1 MLRPF
6 IKPYIFLLLNSSL
19 YAEGTLAGTTINNSS
34 TINYL
39 LGSKSYSHEQNSTTF
54 KVVQFSNLHTISLT
68 DTPVLANLGK
78 KGHLPFQITNM
89 GNGVDHFKLQTLNI
103 NQTDDF
109 DVSFGQVYIN
119 YIGDNNKT
127 MIPFSPSKP
136 IILEAGASI
145 KVIIDNTMPSKVALN
160 TKSQVKLLANSQV
173 LTKLVDSTSA
183 IGEYEITGASQ
194 DAIVLS
200 KTSEVKIVE
209 AGQLVSFLIAIN
221 IQKSITNVIL
231 QNPIE
236 ADGLYVS
243 GSLRVDGTSKTVE
256 NDGDMASIVND
267 ILTVKLDS
275 SKVGEIYYVTY
286 DLLIAKEEIIEPPEI
301 EEKNKTLK

>member
-1 MLRPF
+1 MLKPF

-19 YAEGTLAGTTINNSS
+19 YGGGTLAGTTIQTSS

-39 LGSKSYSHEQNSTTF
+39 LGSKSYSHEQNSTALE
-54 KVVQFSNLHTISLT
+54 VVQFSNLHTTILSHS
-68 DTPVLANLGK
+68 PILANLGK
-78 KGHLPFQITNM
+78 RGHLPFQITNM
-89 GNGVDHFKLQTLNI
+89 GNGVDHFKLQTLNV

-119 YIGDNNKT
+119 YIGDNNST
-127 MIPFSPSKP
+127 MIPFSPSQP

-145 KVIIDNTMPSKVALN
+145 KVIIDNTMPSEVALN
-160 TKSQVKLLANSQV
+160 TKSQVRLLANSQV
-173 LTKLVDSTSA
+173 LTKLVDNSSA
-183 IGEYEITGASQ
+183 IGEYEITGAPQ

-209 AGQLVSFLIAIN
+209 TGQLINFLIAIR
-221 IQKSITNVIL
+221 IQKSITDVIL
-231 QNPIE
+231 RNPIE
-236 ADGLYVS
+236 EDGLYVS
-243 GSLRVDGTSKTVE
+243 GSLRVDGTSKTVQD
-256 NDGDMASIVND
+256 DGDMASIVNN

-286 DLLIAKEEIIEPPEI
+286 DLLIAKEEVIEPPEI